1 MNELQSIIGKYSRMN
16 ELKAIEK
23 TGGRECPSM
32 DREHAGSQTRKTT
45 DKADQKGSR
54 MLTIARSILQKL
66 HSLRLARS
74 SSSHVIE

>member
-1 MNELQSIIGKYSRMN
+1 
-16 ELKAIEK
+16 
-23 TGGRECPSM
+23 M
-32 DREHAGSQTRKTT
+32 DREHAGSQSGKTT

>member
-23 TGGRECPSM
+23 TGGGGPSM
-32 DREHAGSQTRKTT
+32 DREHAGSQSGKTT

>member
-1 MNELQSIIGKYSRMN
+1 
-16 ELKAIEK
+16 
-23 TGGRECPSM
+23 M

-74 SSSHVIE
+74 PSSHVIE